1 MALVP
6 VSRETLGKMRMKP
19 VPSFAFAANSG
30 LVRVLAGEAGQIA
43 MNYPIVF
50 VSENDVILPFAM
62 LGLSRGE
69 NLFIDDDGRWLGLY
83 IPAILRRFPF
93 FMGKSTNAEG
103 KDNNLML
110 LVEDAYLSEVEG
122 EPLFGP
128 DEGEPKGPVARAVQ
142 FLTEITIQDARTTA
156 ITKSMAE
163 NQLFE
168 PLPLQVTRGT
178 EAPVN
183 LTGILVISEA
193 KLNALPDDKFLEF
206 RRSGA
211 LMLAYA
217 HLISL
222 GQFSRLRSLASAKLL
237 KAPPTAA

>member
-6 VSRETLGKMRMKP
+6 VSRETQGKMRLKP
-19 VPSFAFAANSG
+19 VTSFSFAAGSG

-50 VSENDVILPFAM
+50 VTENDAILPFAM
-62 LGLSRGE
+62 LGLSKGE
-69 NLFIDDDGRWLGLY
+69 NLFVDDAGRWLGLY

-93 FMGKSTNAEG
+93 FMGRSSAGDAKE
-103 KDNNLML
+103 NLML
-110 LVEDAYLSEVEG
+110 LVDDAYLSETEG

-128 DEGEPKGPVARAVQ
+128 DEGEPKGPVARAIQ
-142 FLTEITIQDARTTA
+142 FLTEIAIQDARTAT
-156 ITKSMAE
+156 IIKSMADS
-163 NQLFE
+163 QLFD
-168 PLPLQVTRGT
+168 PLPLQVTRGSD
-178 EAPVN
+178 APVN
-183 LTGILVISEA
+183 LTGIMTINEA

-211 LMLAYA
+211 LTLAYA

-222 GQFSRLRSLASAKLL
+222 GQFGRLRSLASARLL
-237 KAPPTAA
+237 KAPATAA